1 MRIKPIYIILPA
13 IIIWWLM
20 FSPMRV
26 FGGTMTITTNAS
38 QDARIAPAVGSI
50 LGLGRDA
57 TAAEVKAWVIQY
69 IQQSVLDY
77 ERRKNLEQFIPQQ
90 FATPTP
96 TP

>member
-1 MRIKPIYIILPA
+1 MKTILILILSA
-13 IIIWWLM
+13 GVTLA
-20 FSPMRV
+20 
-26 FGGTMTITTNAS
+26 GTMTINTTTA

-57 TAAEVKAWVIQY
+57 TAAEVKAWVIEY
-69 IQQSVLDY
+69 IKQSVLDY
-77 ERRKNLEQFIPQQ
+77 ERRKNIEQFVPPQ